1 MCAHEQFSDF
11 SCPFNATYNELIHIS
26 VERDMATSATKAIA
40 IKIDQATQDRVNR
53 LADLRQRTPH
63 SMMKDALSQY
73 LDREEKRESFRNDA
87 ISAWNEYQAT
97 GSHVD
102 GSEVTAW
109 LETWGEENEQ
119 ATPKCHK

>member
-1 MCAHEQFSDF
+1 MCAHEQFSDY
-11 SCPFNATYNELIHIS
+11 SCPSGESYNEVIHIS
-26 VERDMATSATKAIA
+26 LGRDMATSATKAIA
-40 IKIDQATQDRVNR
+40 IEIDQETQDRVKR
-53 LADLRQRTPH
+53 LADLRRRTPH

-87 ISAWNEYQAT
+87 INAWDEYQST
-97 GSHVD
+97 GLHVD